1 MKMKLLL
8 ATGLSIAL
16 ALTKSYAGDPETESG
31 KNDTLI
37 FSPITDSKVLIIG
50 PDMSLFA
57 DYTKLDSVK
66 SLFLS
71 DMKKSQEQNSYPA
84 GSKVTHYFVHP
95 NGKRRIKAESTDF
108 LQQGINVEE
117 ERKSLSLKLFPYSY
131 ILHDLE
137 SDIYCTIFL
146 KEPSQLP
153 SLETISFNDALRS
166 LSADKKAARK
176 HYRIDLEKEGS
187 EWKHKSEFAS
197 HQDFLELTPSFGLG
211 IIGGAWS
218 PVLGA
223 HLSLTFNNKYGLPK
237 YKLSGSLNGYLFA
250 DYFNKTFSNFY
261 PVHNYQLGFMFN
273 FAPAKTSKA
282 NWFGLQ
288 GGYFQSRESGS
299 LNGAYKVGIMC
310 EGFSVFNYSVD
321 LIRDKQKNNLMG
333 ITLRFPF

>member
-37 FSPITDSKVLIIG
+37 FSPIIDSKVLVIG

-57 DYTKLDSVK
+57 DYTKLDSIK
-66 SLFLS
+66 TLFLS
-71 DMKKSQEQNSYPA
+71 DMKKSQEQNSYPV

-117 ERKSLSLKLFPYSY
+117 ERKSLSLELFPYSY

-137 SDIYCTIFL
+137 SDIYCTIYL
-146 KEPSQLP
+146 REPSQLP

-197 HQDFLELTPSFGLG
+197 HQDFLELTPSFGIG
-211 IIGGAWS
+211 NIGGAWS
-218 PVLGA
+218 PALGA
-223 HLSLTFNNKYGLPK
+223 HLSITFNNKYGLPE
-237 YKLSGSLNGYLFA
+237 YKLGAALNGYLFA
-250 DYFNKTFSNFY
+250 NYFNKTFSNFY
-261 PVHNYQLGFMFN
+261 PVHDYQLSFMFN
-273 FAPAKTSKA
+273 FAPLRSSKA

-288 GGYFQSRESGS
+288 GGFFQSRESGS
-299 LNGAYKVGIMC
+299 LNGAFKAGIIC

-321 LIRDKQKNNLMG
+321 FIRDKQKHNLLG
-333 ITLRFPF
+333 ITMRFPF

>member
-37 FSPITDSKVLIIG
+37 FSPIIDSKVLVIG

-57 DYTKLDSVK
+57 DYTKLDSIK
-66 SLFLS
+66 TLFLS

-117 ERKSLSLKLFPYSY
+117 ERKSLSLELFPYSY

-137 SDIYCTIFL
+137 SDIYCTIYL
-146 KEPSQLP
+146 REPSQLS

-197 HQDFLELTPSFGLG
+197 HQDFLELTPSFGIG
-211 IIGGAWS
+211 NIGGAWS
-218 PVLGA
+218 PALGA
-223 HLSLTFNNKYGLPK
+223 HLSITFNNKYGLPE
-237 YKLSGSLNGYLFA
+237 YKLGAALNGYLFA
-250 DYFNKTFSNFY
+250 NYFNKTFSNFY
-261 PVHNYQLGFMFN
+261 PVHDYQLSFMFN
-273 FAPAKTSKA
+273 FAPLRSSKA

-288 GGYFQSRESGS
+288 GGFFQSRESGS
-299 LNGAYKVGIMC
+299 LNGAFKAGIIC

-321 LIRDKQKNNLMG
+321 FIRDKQKHNLLG
-333 ITLRFPF
+333 ITIRFPF